1 MIKNLVLILVFLGC
15 STVKADSVLGKDV
28 VGKDLAVTYLPQKH
42 HAATSTGTRII
53 RGKPLFKYPKENLVY
68 IVTYTKDDIAKM
80 KQDKFLRDLENPAS
94 TGLELVK

>member
-15 STVKADSVLGKDV
+15 SITKADSV
-28 VGKDLAVTYLPQKH
+28 VGKNLAVTYLPQKH
-42 HAATSTGTRII
+42 HAATSTGTKVI

-68 IVTYTKDDIAKM
+68 IVTYTQDDLARM
-80 KQDKFLRDLENPAS
+80 KQNKLMRDLENPAS